1 MISRRWTMGLAIG
14 AGLLGLSGCGG
25 SKHPTPSTVDAAFKA
40 KVAPLCASANAA
52 LKAQGAFP
60 YPSFDPTAPVV
71 ADLPGIAA
79 YEAKT
84 VLNEKAWQT
93 QLHALGKPSTGGVRW
108 KKFLTT
114 VDHAVKETVA
124 QQQAAQ
130 TGNAT
135 TFTKTYK
142 TLSSQQAEDSRA
154 AKRIG
159 LPSCN
164 PGKLGN

>member
-1 MISRRWTMGLAIG
+1 MISRRWTMGVAIG
-14 AGLLGLSGCGG
+14 VGFLGLSGCGG

-40 KVAPLCASANAA
+40 KVAPLCAAANTA
-52 LKAQGAFP
+52 LKAQGPFP
-60 YPSFDPTAPVV
+60 YPSFDPNTPVA

-84 VLNEKAWQT
+84 VLNEKSWQS
-93 QLHALGKPSTGGVRW
+93 QLRALGKPSPGGVRW

-114 VDHAVKETVA
+114 VDHTVKETVA

-130 TGNAT
+130 AGDGTA
-135 TFTKTYK
+135 FTKTYK
-142 TLSSQQAEDSRA
+142 TLSSEQTADGRA

-164 PGKLGN
+164 PGKLGS